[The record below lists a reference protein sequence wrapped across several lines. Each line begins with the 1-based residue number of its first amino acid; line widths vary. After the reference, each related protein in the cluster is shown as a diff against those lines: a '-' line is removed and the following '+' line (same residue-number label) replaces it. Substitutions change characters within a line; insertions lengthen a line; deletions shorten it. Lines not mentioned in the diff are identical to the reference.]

1 MFSRILIAN
10 RGEIALRIMR
20 ACKELGIEVVLVF
33 SEADRSAHYLQLADQ
48 AICIGPARAA
58 DSYLKSDRIIAAAE
72 ISGVDAIHPGYGFLA
87 ENAIFAEQCRE
98 SRIEFIGPT
107 AESMSLLGN
116 KAAARKLAKRAKVPT
131 VPGSNGAIEEDDEA
145 VAVAGEIG
153 YPVMV
158 KAVSGGGG
166 RGMRI
171 VRDATGLLDAL
182 RSARAEADAAFKDP
196 SVYLEKYVEKPRHV
210 EVQVLADM
218 HGNIIHLWE
227 RDCTVQRRYQKL
239 IEESPSPAIT
249 PETRRHLCRAAVRLA
264 KIARYSSAGTF
275 EFLVDRKQNFWFIEA
290 NTRIQVEHPVTEMI
304 TGQDL
309 IQRQIRIAAG
319 ESLDIKQ
326 NQVTQQGAAIECRIN
341 AEDPDNDFRPCP
353 GKIEQLHIP
362 GGPGVRFDSH
372 IYAGYEISPSYDS
385 LIGKLIVHAPTRDQ
399 AIQKTLGAID
409 EFHVS
414 PIKTTAPFC
423 RKVLEHR
430 LFRQGRIHTGFVE
443 QLG

>member
-1 MFSRILIAN
+1 
-10 RGEIALRIMR
+10 
-20 ACKELGIEVVLVF
+20 
-33 SEADRSAHYLQLADQ
+33 
-48 AICIGPARAA
+48 
-58 DSYLKSDRIIAAAE
+58 
-72 ISGVDAIHPGYGFLA
+72 
-87 ENAIFAEQCRE
+87 
-98 SRIEFIGPT
+98 
-107 AESMSLLGN
+107 
-116 KAAARKLAKRAKVPT
+116 
-131 VPGSNGAIEEDDEA
+131 
-145 VAVAGEIG
+145 
-153 YPVMV
+153 
-158 KAVSGGGG
+158 
-166 RGMRI
+166 
-171 VRDATGLLDAL
+171 
-182 RSARAEADAAFKDP
+182 
-196 SVYLEKYVEKPRHV
+196 
-210 EVQVLADM
+210 
-218 HGNIIHLWE
+218 
-227 RDCTVQRRYQKL
+227 
-239 IEESPSPAIT
+239 
-249 PETRRHLCRAAVRLA
+249 
-264 KIARYSSAGTF
+264 
-275 EFLVDRKQNFWFIEA
+275 
-290 NTRIQVEHPVTEMI
+290 MI